1 MYTCL
6 FYIYNFRTISF
17 IILISFTDTAAG
29 RSYWDELE
37 EFRNHSEFSK
47 TVNILPD
54 IVKNSKAAAT
64 NKKYDNYFS
73 KFQQWCSIHNV
84 YHLHPSVSTVALF
97 LGGLIQQKVS
107 TSVLE
112 AYFYSI
118 NWQHTFSLKIN
129 PCSDKVLT
137 LILEGERRM
146 LAQPIN
152 KKEPITKD
160 ILVQI
165 VQLCTKDV
173 NNLLHLRT
181 CVLCL

>member
-1 MYTCL
+1 M
-6 FYIYNFRTISF
+6 
-17 IILISFTDTAAG
+17 
-29 RSYWDELE
+29 
-37 EFRNHSEFSK
+37 
-47 TVNILPD
+47 
-54 IVKNSKAAAT
+54 
-64 NKKYDNYFS
+64 
-73 KFQQWCSIHNV
+73 
-84 YHLHPSVSTVALF
+84 ALCI
-97 LGGLIQQKVS
+97 GGLIQQKVS

-129 PCSDKVLT
+129 PCSDKVMT

-160 ILVQI
+160 ILEQI